1 MTRLYKKRFDEL
13 QQQLV
18 DLAATKQTKLD
29 PINGSPYDYV
39 DSETML
45 AWCVKTK
52 NLLAQS
58 CGEESQHFK
67 TFEIAQK
74 ARGYEHNT
82 DVLSRLRAVFS
93 AAKEDYEGGYVA
105 SIRNLVQAE
114 VFDSELEQASELLS
128 AGYATAAAVIAGT
141 VLETTLRNLCDANG
155 IPHGKLDK
163 MNADLAKAGVHSV
176 LIQKQITAIAGIR
189 NSAAHGKSTEF
200 TAEDVR
206 RMIDDINRY
215 VTDTLA

>member
-1 MTRLYKKRFDEL
+1 MTKVYEKRFEEL
-13 QQQLV
+13 QQQLASV
-18 DLAATKQTKLD
+18 AATKQTKRD
-29 PINGSPYDYV
+29 PLNGSAYEHV
-39 DSETML
+39 DSEAML
-45 AWCVKTK
+45 AWCVKAK
-52 NLLAQS
+52 NLLARS
-58 CGEESQHFK
+58 CGEDSQHFK
-67 TFEIAQK
+67 TFESAQK

-93 AAKEDYEGGYVA
+93 AAKEDYEGGYVS

-141 VLETTLRNLCDANG
+141 VLETTLRNLCDVKS

-163 MNADLAKAGVHSV
+163 MNADLAKVGVHNALV
-176 LIQKQITAIAGIR
+176 QKRITALAGIR

-200 TAEDVR
+200 TAEDVSS
-206 RMIDDINRY
+206 MIADINRY
-215 VTDTLA
+215 VANALA